1 MGTIT
6 ELFYKGVVMK
16 KATIRNAA
24 EYNIMLG
31 EVKKAMANGV
41 SYYKV
46 TELRNNSL
54 YGGVECY
61 DQTAAGAYVNRNGQ
75 VFSNTFE
82 NSVGTI
88 FTEGNYQEEPIKNI
102 SKDVALRA
110 IRLALK
116 EAFKAP
122 SFVGNDGDCP
132 SDDDGTWWNNHRLVP
147 SCTIVEVNDRKW
159 IIYYQD

>member
-1 MGTIT
+1 
-6 ELFYKGVVMK
+6 MK
-16 KATIRNAA
+16 KYIRSMKSYNNMMESIKAEVATGIR
-24 EYNIMLG
+24 
-31 EVKKAMANGV
+31 
-41 SYYKV
+41 YYKV
-46 TELRNNSL
+46 TECRGNSL

-61 DQTAAGAYVNRNGQ
+61 QQYASGAYTNRNGQ
-75 VFSNTFE
+75 TFANTFE

-88 FTEGNYQEEPIKNI
+88 SSEGIYNEEQIHSI

-110 IRLALK
+110 IRLAMK
-116 EAFKAP
+116 EAFSLP
-122 SFVGNDGDCP
+122 EFVGNDEQCP